1 MKFLQKM
8 KNEFQQGFERQAVLQ
23 ALVVEAVLNV

>member
-8 KNEFQQGFERQAVLQ
+8 KNEFQRGFEWQAVLQ